1 MATERTDTALVAAG
15 ASPDGLA
22 PRLPIATYRLQLNRS
37 FAFVDA
43 RRRVA
48 YLDTLGVSD
57 VYASPYLRARAEST
71 HGYDIADHNMLNP
84 AIGGEEELAALVEE
98 LHAHSMGQVLD
109 IVPNHMGI
117 GEASNAWW
125 MDVLEN
131 GPSSLYAPFFDIDWH
146 PLKDELEN
154 KVLLSILG
162 QQYGRV
168 LENCELALV
177 YADGAFYLRY
187 WQTELPINPRTYVEI
202 LRVPLDRLIETLGA
216 EHEHVLEYQSIMTG
230 LGHLPTRTE
239 TDRPKVVERAREKE
253 ILKRRLAAL
262 TEAAPEVLAAIEET
276 MRRFNGA
283 RDDPRSF
290 DLLDALIDRQAY
302 RLSYWRVAAEEINYR
317 RFFDVNDL
325 AAIRMELPEVFEAT
339 HRLIMRLLAE
349 GKISG
354 LRIDHPDGLWDPAG
368 YFRRLQQSYLE
379 VRGQGPGARGQDDG
393 QPRPPT
399 PDPRP
404 PLYIV
409 AEKILA
415 RGERLP
421 EDWAIYGTSGYDFL
435 NALNGIFVDGST
447 EKRFS
452 EIYADFIGVRLRF
465 DDLVYE
471 TRKQIMRTAMAS
483 EINVLAYQLNRV
495 SEHNRYYRD
504 FTLYALRE
512 ALREVI
518 ACFPVYRTY
527 IVAATDLVEERDR
540 LVIEA
545 AVNRA
550 RRRNPTVDPSIYDF
564 LREIL
569 VLHYPDTDAP
579 EAREEQRHFVMKF
592 QQITG
597 PVMAKGMEDTAF
609 YIYNRLTSLNE
620 VGGEPQRFGASMA
633 AFHRQNQ
640 ERLRDW
646 PTSLLATSTHDTKRS
661 EDVRAR
667 INVLSELPEE
677 WRKALTRWSRLNR
690 RKKID
695 VDGRPAP
702 DRNEEYMLY
711 QTLLGAWPFELMGLG
726 ARDLGREEMA
736 QAPSPKSLAPQQ
748 WSEFVERIQAY
759 MVKAIREAKVNTSWL
774 NPNTGYD
781 EAVRAFVAAILADAP
796 HNRFLADFHALQAKV
811 AHYGAFNALS
821 QTLLKLA
828 APGVPD
834 IYQGAELWDLSLVD
848 PDNRRPVDLDLRA
861 WLLGELVDLRGD
873 RAELARALVA
883 SKADG
888 RIKLYLTHRA
898 LQFHRAHAELF
909 RAGAYTPLEATGDA
923 QEHIAAFA
931 RALDGEEALVV
942 APRLLARRLRDAEA
956 LPLGEAAWGNELL
969 ALPGATPGQRYR
981 NVFTDEICV
990 AVERDGGV
998 GLRLADAL
1006 ASFPVALL
1014 ERLAG
1019 TDAPPNPASDG
1030 RDFGYNT
1037 QSRQGDGVTK

>member
-37 FAFVDA
+37 FTFVDA

-379 VRGQGPGARGQDDG
+379 VRGQGPGARM
-393 QPRPPT
+393 T
-399 PDPRP
+399 VNPDPRP
-404 PLYIV
+404 LTPD
-409 AEKILA
+409 
-415 RGERLP
+415 P
-421 EDWAIYGTSGYDFL
+421 HSTSSPRRSWRAASACRRTGR
-435 NALNGIFVDGST
+435 ST
-447 EKRFS
+447 
-452 EIYADFIGVRLRF
+452 G
-465 DDLVYE
+465 
-471 TRKQIMRTAMAS
+471 
-483 EINVLAYQLNRV
+483 
-495 SEHNRYYRD
+495 
-504 FTLYALRE
+504 
-512 ALREVI
+512 
-518 ACFPVYRTY
+518 P
-527 IVAATDLVEERDR
+527 AAT
-540 LVIEA
+540 
-545 AVNRA
+545 
-550 RRRNPTVDPSIYDF
+550 
-564 LREIL
+564 
-569 VLHYPDTDAP
+569 
-579 EAREEQRHFVMKF
+579 
-592 QQITG
+592 
-597 PVMAKGMEDTAF
+597 
-609 YIYNRLTSLNE
+609 TS
-620 VGGEPQRFGASMA
+620 
-633 AFHRQNQ
+633 
-640 ERLRDW
+640 
-646 PTSLLATSTHDTKRS
+646 
-661 EDVRAR
+661 
-667 INVLSELPEE
+667 
-677 WRKALTRWSRLNR
+677 
-690 RKKID
+690 
-695 VDGRPAP
+695 
-702 DRNEEYMLY
+702 
-711 QTLLGAWPFELMGLG
+711 
-726 ARDLGREEMA
+726 
-736 QAPSPKSLAPQQ
+736 
-748 WSEFVERIQAY
+748 
-759 MVKAIREAKVNTSWL
+759 
-774 NPNTGYD
+774 
-781 EAVRAFVAAILADAP
+781 
-796 HNRFLADFHALQAKV
+796 
-811 AHYGAFNALS
+811 
-821 QTLLKLA
+821 
-828 APGVPD
+828 
-834 IYQGAELWDLSLVD
+834 
-848 PDNRRPVDLDLRA
+848 
-861 WLLGELVDLRGD
+861 
-873 RAELARALVA
+873 
-883 SKADG
+883 
-888 RIKLYLTHRA
+888 
-898 LQFHRAHAELF
+898 
-909 RAGAYTPLEATGDA
+909 
-923 QEHIAAFA
+923 
-931 RALDGEEALVV
+931 
-942 APRLLARRLRDAEA
+942 
-956 LPLGEAAWGNELL
+956 
-969 ALPGATPGQRYR
+969 
-981 NVFTDEICV
+981 
-990 AVERDGGV
+990 
-998 GLRLADAL
+998 
-1006 ASFPVALL
+1006 
-1014 ERLAG
+1014 
-1019 TDAPPNPASDG
+1019 
-1030 RDFGYNT
+1030 
-1037 QSRQGDGVTK
+1037 